1 MSELKIYTV
10 KEVSELLKVSER
22 TVREYIT
29 KRQIKPLK
37 AVKRGKRYLI
47 TEENLKEFMSDN

>member
-1 MSELKIYTV
+1 MSDLKVYTV
-10 KEVSELLKVSER
+10 KEVAELLKVTER

-47 TEENLKEFMSDN
+47 TEENLKEFISSN